1 MQYVKV
7 NFSDKKVTKMKDY
20 VLSDLVIEEND
31 GV

>member
-7 NFSDKKVTKMKDY
+7 SFSDKNVTKMKDY